1 MVDDDPSTAQDVW
14 KATMG
19 VTKSCCCKELEMKWR
34 EGGGFSD
41 RALGRCHVDWA
52 VHVFLEPFHSEN
64 LHVDTIYYMIS

>member
-1 MVDDDPSTAQDVW
+1 
-14 KATMG
+14 
-19 VTKSCCCKELEMKWR
+19 MKWR

-64 LHVDTIYYMIS
+64 LHVDMIYYMIF